1 MFTGIIEEVGKVL
14 ELSNDALTIEC
25 TTVVEDAKIGDS
37 ICTNGICLTITKMT
51 SSQFTVDLSPETLD
65 RTNASQLDVGSSINL
80 ERAMSVNSRFGGHYV
95 QGHVD
100 TTGIIESIEPSADSY
115 FITVAFP
122 KDYSMYV
129 VEKGYVA
136 INGIS
141 LTVTDCTESRL
152 TICVIPYTFTHTNLE
167 CLYPKSLVNIEV
179 DILAKYVMNATKR

>member
-14 ELSNDALTIEC
+14 ELSNDELTIEC

-80 ERAMSVNSRFGGHYV
+80 ERAKTVNSRLGGHYE

-100 TTGIIESIEPSADSY
+100 TTGIIKSID
-115 FITVAFP
+115 FIGKSWFIDF
-122 KDYSMYV
+122 KL
-129 VEKGYVA
+129 EK
-136 INGIS
+136 
-141 LTVTDCTESRL
+141 
-152 TICVIPYTFTHTNLE
+152 
-167 CLYPKSLVNIEV
+167 NIKN
-179 DILAKYVMNATKR
+179 I

>member
-1 MFTGIIEEVGKVL
+1 M
-14 ELSNDALTIEC
+14 
-25 TTVVEDAKIGDS
+25 EDAKIGDS

-167 CLYPKSLVNIEV
+167 YLYPKSLVNIEV